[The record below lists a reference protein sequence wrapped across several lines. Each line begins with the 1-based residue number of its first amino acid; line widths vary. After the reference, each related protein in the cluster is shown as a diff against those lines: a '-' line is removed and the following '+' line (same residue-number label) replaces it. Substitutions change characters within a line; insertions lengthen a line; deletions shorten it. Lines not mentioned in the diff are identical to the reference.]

1 MEEVEDQVLQ
11 ALDAEE
17 RATLWR
23 LLARALHDLDGADDL
38 HGAGAGTEPGAPA
51 LTPTAP

>member
-1 MEEVEDQVLQ
+1 MEGVENEVLQ

-23 LLARALHDLDGADDL
+23 LLARALHEVEDDGVEADV
-38 HGAGAGTEPGAPA
+38 PA
-51 LTPTAP
+51 LAH